1 MEFNGQMMEEFTAV
15 SFIDNNKFPVSTKSA
30 KCQFDENEEKKLGFD
45 PNAINSKLTELVNLV
60 HGSLESKS
68 KIVDEFN

>member
-15 SFIDNNKFPVSTKSA
+15 SFIDTKFPITTKSA
-30 KCQFDENEEKKLGFD
+30 KCKFDESEEKKLGFD